1 MLLTSPSP
9 SSRRRSCPRW
19 RSSRAASAATSRRR
33 QPRCAASSPRASA
46 SPSWMLPTR
55 STAFPARGF
64 SASCTRSGC
73 LAGWPLPPRSFLGL
87 FDREALVG
95 GGIPSCRGVR
105 QGVVLG
111 AHGYR
116 IATGVGQG
124 SWLHRRRAPCT
135 TPNAQRVGGR
145 HPRGRHGAQRF
156 SHPQRRVI
164 ARRRRRLR
172 RVLAPAALVAGD
184 TCGGHVR
191 MRGGRVKRTPP
202 AYAHAG
208 RTACGPAG
216 G

>member
-1 MLLTSPSP
+1 MEELQGGVGGDVEAQAAAMRSVVAPSERVAFLDAANAFN
-9 SSRRRSCPRW
+9 SV
-19 RSSRAASAATSRRR
+19 SRAWLLREPYAQRPPRRLAPPASQLSG
-33 QPRCAASSPRASA
+33 P
-46 SPSWMLPTR
+46 L
-55 STAFPARGF
+55 
-64 SASCTRSGC
+64 RSGG
-73 LAGWPLPPRSFLGL
+73 AG
-87 FDREALVG
+87 G

-124 SWLHRRRAPCT
+124 SWLHRRRSLCT